1 MRKIILIVFFAALF
15 LLPPAAFADQA
26 EDLTRGCSV
35 SVVDNNYAVDA
46 ITDGKYP
53 TYWESTTRKNPW
65 VEIRSGKPVY
75 GLYLCFNKMPS
86 SYAIQRKSGDDWI
99 PVTEEGNPQF
109 HHIFYELNGE
119 ETIRIISTEENES
132 VMAFNEIFAFGEG
145 EIPDWV
151 QRWEPPVEKAD
162 LMVFIAHPDDE
173 MLFFGGTIPTYA
185 GEKKK
190 KVEVVYITYSNKVR
204 RSEALNGLWE
214 MGVRNYPE
222 FGPFADRYPETGELS
237 DSYILAG
244 GKEKVQ
250 EWLTGVFRKY
260 RPDVVVTHAVTGEY
274 GHPQHKMAADSSKD
288 CFTLAADPESF
299 PVSASAY
306 GTWQVKKLYL
316 HLYGEE
322 GDQTVFDWDVPMDAF
337 GGRTGAQVASDAFAL
352 HVTQKGAGVRRK
364 GEYVEFTVEVFGAK
378 YYPYN
383 VFGLYSSTV
392 GEDEAKND
400 FLEHIPEN

>member
-1 MRKIILIVFFAALF
+1 MSKIILIVFFAALF
-15 LLPPAAFADQA
+15 LLPPAASADQA

-35 SVVDNNYAVDA
+35 SVADNTYAVDA

-99 PVTEEGNPQF
+99 DVAEEGNPQF
-109 HHIFYELNGE
+109 HHVFHELNGE

-288 CFTLAADPESF
+288 CFTLAADPDSF
-299 PVSASAY
+299 PASASAY

>member
-151 QRWEPPVEKAD
+151 QRWELPVEKAD

-260 RPDVVVTHAVTGEY
+260 GPDVVVTHAVTGEY

-299 PVSASAY
+299 PASASAY

>member
-15 LLPPAAFADQA
+15 LLPPAASADQA

-119 ETIRIISTEENES
+119 KTIRIISTEENES

-214 MGVRNYPE
+214 MGVRNYAE

-274 GHPQHKMAADSSKD
+274 GHPQHKMAADASKD
-288 CFTLAADPESF
+288 CFTLAADPDSF
-299 PVSASAY
+299 PASASAY